1 MAISDIANHIWV
13 VIVVVV
19 IIKTDW
25 PTDDMLH
32 ELFYR
37 SVGVSNFEIQHL
49 EGLKEAGLP
58 TPSVNQIELHP
69 FQRRDRLVHYCKDH
83 DIAIM
88 GYSPLARALKF
99 DDPDLIDLA
108 KK

>member
-1 MAISDIANHIWV
+1 MLV
-13 VIVVVV
+13 FLLLLLLVVVV
-19 IIKTDW
+19 MTTDYW
-25 PTDDMLH
+25 LLTESSDGILH
-32 ELFYR
+32 KLFYR

-49 EGLKEAGLP
+49 EGLKKAGLP

-99 DDPDLIDLA
+99 DDPELIDLA

>member
-1 MAISDIANHIWV
+1 
-13 VIVVVV
+13 
-19 IIKTDW
+19 
-25 PTDDMLH
+25 MLH